1 MLTKCFAVEYAA
13 EGIRAN
19 AICPGQIYTELN
31 KARFEREAAEQ
42 GISLE
47 ARVAR
52 MVETIP
58 FGRMGAPEDVG
69 HLVAFLVS
77 PESEYI
83 TGQAFNIC
91 GGQLT
96 DFSVD
101 EC

>member
-1 MLTKCFAVEYAA
+1 MEYAA

-19 AICPGQIYTELN
+19 AICPGQIYPELN

-58 FGRMGAPEDVG
+58 YGRMGAPEDVG

-96 DFSVD
+96 
-101 EC
+101 EL